1 MKIKFILY
9 YRFLCLILAFG
20 YWLYQFTVANYD
32 NFGIQ
37 FLFLTIWG
45 LSAALASI
53 ILLFINSLKGRE
65 EKFFAIVSATAVLNA
80 MVVFLY
86 WKLYFID
93 PSLVNYSGSI
103 TWFQEYYLH
112 LVGPILL
119 IVDSLFINNS
129 FRQILKGIL
138 TALSICILYILWS
151 ELITGPLNSTPS
163 GKVTMGLPYPFLND
177 MFLKERIIFY
187 STTILT
193 GLLFYMVGWTFY
205 YLKSKITQQV

>member
-32 NFGIQ
+32 YFGIQ
-37 FLFLTIWG
+37 FRFLTIWG
-45 LSAALASI
+45 LSASLASI

-80 MVVFLY
+80 MVIFLY
-86 WKLYFID
+86 WKLYLID

-119 IVDSLFINNS
+119 IVIHFL
-129 FRQILKGIL
+129 
-138 TALSICILYILWS
+138 
-151 ELITGPLNSTPS
+151 LIIRLDR
-163 GKVTMGLPYPFLND
+163 F
-177 MFLKERIIFY
+177 
-187 STTILT
+187 
-193 GLLFYMVGWTFY
+193 
-205 YLKSKITQQV
+205 